1 MGKRSGA
8 ERERDEDRQR
18 KRDDTFALVNAHT
31 SAPPDISKVSRLLPL
46 KQFQREIQRETEKD
60 RQTDR
65 QDRDDAYALGNA
77 HMRSIRSLKGFPF
90 VAFRTVPLRGTD
102 RQTEKERE
110 GKLYHNQQAR
120 NGKQYKNNN
129 I

>member
-31 SAPPDISKVSRLLPL
+31 SAPTDISKVSRLLPL

-60 RQTDR
+60 RQT
-65 QDRDDAYALGNA
+65 DRDDAYALGNA

-102 RQTEKERE
+102 RQTDRQTDRERE
-110 GKLYHNQQAR
+110 RRQT
-120 NGKQYKNNN
+120 
-129 I
+129 IP